1 MYISEI
7 EITNLRS
14 FRGTQKISLDR
25 GDGTYA
31 GWTVFAGRNGSG
43 KSTLLKA
50 IAAAAAGPLAVRALV
65 GGPPPWLRDGC
76 SNAAVK
82 AVLAIDQEADTVAEH
97 RVTPAGLASP
107 ATSLTV
113 ELDWESEAPSSKPS
127 RKVPAFRAS
136 ESAGNN
142 DLAMVGP
149 WMDSP
154 MGWFIAGYGPYRR
167 LGPTTAEVAK
177 FSRDEKLS
185 SLINLFSESA
195 TLADAVDWLKNLN
208 AAALEKNSEAKAL
221 LGDVVKLLN
230 DGLLPDGSKVTR
242 VNSEGMWITREGV
255 TVLHE
260 QVSDGYRTVSALVVD
275 IARRLHARYDDL
287 QLHKEGEL
295 LRCPLP
301 GVVLIDEID
310 AHMHVEWQQK
320 IGFWLTSHF
329 PNLQFL
335 VTSHSPFI
343 CQAASPRG
351 IIRLPAPGEDRSI
364 EHIDERLFHSI
375 VNGGADD
382 AVMSQLFGLEHAHS
396 QPAEEL
402 RERAAALELKVV
414 TGTASTKEQQEHAE
428 ILSMLPGDIGE
439 EADRKLRMVRKAA
452 SSAPRKA
459 PIKKPARTKVAKK
472 AASKP
477 TAKKKV
483 ATKVAKTARKPR

>member
-14 FRGTQKISLDR
+14 FRGTQKVSLDR

-82 AVLAIDQEADTVAEH
+82 AVLTVDPDEDQLSA
-97 RVTPAGLASP
+97 RRLGPAGHGSP
-107 ATSLTV
+107 LTLRV
-113 ELDWESEAPSSKPS
+113 ELDWESESPSS
-127 RKVPAFRAS
+127 RRTRGMTTFRAS
-136 ESAGNN
+136 ERSGDH
-142 DLAMVGP
+142 DLAMAGP
-149 WMDSP
+149 WMDWP
-154 MGWFIAGYGPYRR
+154 VGWFIAGYGPYRR
-167 LGPTTAEVAK
+167 LGPKTAEVAK
-177 FSRDEKLS
+177 FSSDEKLS
-185 SLINLFSESA
+185 SLLNLFSESA

-459 PIKKPARTKVAKK
+459 PTKKPARTKVAKK

>member
-50 IAAAAAGPLAVRALV
+50 IAAAAAGPLAVRALLGV
-65 GGPPPWLRDGC
+65 PPPWLREGC
-76 SNAAVK
+76 KSGEVRATLVVDSEWDLEFDEAAPSHQKSRSSHLEV
-82 AVLAIDQEADTVAEH
+82 
-97 RVTPAGLASP
+97 GLAWKRSDSP
-107 ATSLTV
+107 TRNRSGLWFQA
-113 ELDWESEAPSSKPS
+113 LDREDS
-127 RKVPAFRAS
+127 RA
-136 ESAGNN
+136 EG
-142 DLAMVGP
+142 GP
-149 WMDSP
+149 WWEEP
-154 MGWFIAGYGPYRR
+154 IGWFIAGYGPYRR
-167 LGPTTAEVAK
+167 LGPTTADVAK
-177 FSRDEKLS
+177 FSGDRKLS
-185 SLINLFSESA
+185 SLINLFNESA
-195 TLADAVDWLKNLN
+195 TLADAVDWLKEVN

-221 LGDVVKLLN
+221 LDDVVKLLN
-230 DGLLPDGSKVTR
+230 DGLLPDGSKVTK
-242 VNSEGMWITREGV
+242 VNTEGMWITREGV

-260 QVSDGYRTVSALVVD
+260 QVSDGYRTVSSLVID
-275 IARRLHARYDDL
+275 LARRLYARYDDL
-287 QLHKEGEL
+287 QLHKEGGL
-295 LRCPLP
+295 LRCHLP

-329 PNLQFL
+329 PNIQFL

-351 IIRLPAPGEDRSI
+351 IIRLPAAGEDRSI

-396 QPAEEL
+396 QPAEQL
-402 RERAAALELKVV
+402 RERAAALELKVM
-414 TGTASTKEQQEHAE
+414 TGAASKKEQQEHAE
-428 ILSMLPGDIGE
+428 ILSKLPGDIGE

-452 SSAPRKA
+452 SVSRSRRAPT
-459 PIKKPARTKVAKK
+459 KKPTRAKAAKK

-477 TAKKKV
+477 TTKKKM
-483 ATKVAKTARKPR
+483 AKTARKPR

>member
-76 SNAAVK
+76 TKGAVK
-82 AVLAIDQEADTVAEH
+82 AVLTVDPDEDKLSA
-97 RVTPAGLASP
+97 RRMGSAGRGSP
-107 ATSLTV
+107 STSLGV
-113 ELDWESEAPSSKPS
+113 ELDWESEASSS
-127 RKVPAFRAS
+127 RRARGMTTFRAS
-136 ESAGNN
+136 ERSGDN
-142 DLAMVGP
+142 DLAMAGP
-149 WMDSP
+149 WMDWP
-154 MGWFIAGYGPYRR
+154 VGWFIAGYGPYRR
-167 LGPTTAEVAK
+167 LGPKTAEVAK
-177 FSRDEKLS
+177 FSSDEKLS
-185 SLINLFSESA
+185 SLLNLFSESA
-195 TLADAVDWLKNLN
+195 TLADAVEWLKSLN
-208 AAALEKNSEAKAL
+208 AAALEKHAAAKAL
-221 LGDVVKLLN
+221 LGDVVELLN
-230 DGLLPDGSKVTR
+230 DGLLPDGSKVTK
-242 VNSEGMWITREGV
+242 VNSEGMWITRGGV

-287 QLHKEGEL
+287 QLHKEGGA

-301 GVVLIDEID
+301 GVILIDEID

-329 PNLQFL
+329 PNIQFL

-396 QPAEEL
+396 QPAEQL
-402 RERAAALELKVV
+402 RERAAALELKVM
-414 TGTASTKEQQEHAE
+414 TGAASKKEQQEHAE
-428 ILSMLPGDIGE
+428 ILSVLPGDIGE

-452 SSAPRKA
+452 SVSRSRRAPT
-459 PIKKPARTKVAKK
+459 KKPTRAKAAKK

-477 TAKKKV
+477 TTKKKM
-483 ATKVAKTARKPR
+483 AKTARKSR